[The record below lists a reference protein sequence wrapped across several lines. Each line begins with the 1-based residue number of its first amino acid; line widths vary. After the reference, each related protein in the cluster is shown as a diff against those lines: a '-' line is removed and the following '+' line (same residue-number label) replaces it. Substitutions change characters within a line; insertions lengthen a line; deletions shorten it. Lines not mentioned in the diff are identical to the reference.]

1 MGFGLIC
8 AGYSTLIF
16 MRLVP
21 VEFVGFVFVLL
32 GLNKLKCFNR
42 YFSQAKVCVY
52 GILAFSLTDAIY
64 WILKYFDI
72 INSVIAEDVF
82 TYLHRLVFLPFYILL
97 FMALNTISKELEYT
111 KGIKRSTL
119 ALSTTIVYYLVFA
132 LSRLNINSVREYLFI
147 AEAILYLLLFFVA
160 ESAIYVCY
168 RAITTDEAEKQEEE
182 RLAQF
187 EQRFGK
193 KDKHNST
200 TKNK

>member
-1 MGFGLIC
+1 M
-8 AGYSTLIF
+8 
-16 MRLVP
+16 
-21 VEFVGFVFVLL
+21 
-32 GLNKLKCFNR
+32 
-42 YFSQAKVCVY
+42 CVY